1 MLFRALDPD
10 GDGFID
16 FGKFESKLYGGG
28 SVAGDALAQLREVV
42 VENAIKPDDLL
53 RKMKLYVWDGPFEYA
68 AFAEHLR
75 KLEPGLSGA

>member
-1 MLFRALDPD
+1 M
-10 GDGFID
+10 
-16 FGKFESKLYGGG
+16 
-28 SVAGDALAQLREVV
+28 AGDALAQLREVV